1 MLAELVGKLNRCLIL
16 EARVRP
22 YSVVMLEPQTDHDL
36 GLGAGTKPFEA
47 QAQASNTKST
57 AHTWFGPIGVC
68 GRGRELAIRLRG
80 RRRGT

>member
-47 QAQASNTKST
+47 QALVA
-57 AHTWFGPIGVC
+57 
-68 GRGRELAIRLRG
+68 ELAVEAFVHAILPRFAWINQHCVDALG
-80 RRRGT
+80 RYPA